1 MSWIRCENQADSAR
15 LTLTPNMHRTPWT
28 SSGSLT
34 SDRIPARPLPAKQ
47 QAKGRGQGPPKSKAV
62 LALETRLHNLEYASG
77 KEKDPKGGCFCL
89 AREHD
94 LSTYVPLCYGCGL
107 VLCNLNLP
115 HYACPHCGE
124 SFLDNSRRPALV
136 GQIQEELCMQA
147 VKEDEERQRAIVEAR
162 KAEGAFPML
171 PGAAGGTQGARKGTA
186 AGPQSSHKVMSLNN
200 TTKKVTVSSY
210 TNTPVSSRP
219 PSPAPEEPRRVPP
232 PPKGIS
238 YVKQPPD
245 PAHPWK
251 NMQFPDLQYV
261 PPPKDPNTHGKQQQK
276 KGRGQ

>member
-1 MSWIRCENQADSAR
+1 
-15 LTLTPNMHRTPWT
+15 MHRTPWT

-47 QAKGRGQGPPKSKAV
+47 QAKGKGQGPPKSKAV
-62 LALETRLHNLEYASG
+62 SALETRLHNVEYASG

-89 AREHD
+89 ARDHD

-136 GQIQEELCMQA
+136 AQIQEELRMQV

-171 PGAAGGTQGARKGTA
+171 PGAGGTQGARKGTA
-186 AGPQSSHKVMSLNN
+186 AGPQASHKVMSLNN

-219 PSPAPEEPRRVPP
+219 PSPTPEEPHRIPP
-232 PPKGIS
+232 PPKEIS

-261 PPPKDPNTHGKQQQK
+261 PPPKDPITHDKQQQK

>member
-1 MSWIRCENQADSAR
+1 M
-15 LTLTPNMHRTPWT
+15 PWT

-34 SDRIPARPLPAKQ
+34 SDRIPARQPTTALVKQ
-47 QAKGRGQGPPKSKAV
+47 QAKGKSQAGPPKSKAV
-62 LALETRLHNLEYASG
+62 SALETRLHNVEYASG

-89 AREHD
+89 AREHG

-124 SFLDNSRRPALV
+124 SFLDNARRSAIV
-136 GQIQEELCMQA
+136 AQILEELRGQVA
-147 VKEDEERQRAIVEAR
+147 KEEDERHRAIEEVR

-171 PGAAGGTQGARKGTA
+171 PGASGTQGARRPAGKATA
-186 AGPQSSHKVMSLNN
+186 TGPQSSHKVLSLNS

-210 TNTPVSSRP
+210 TNTPISSRP
-219 PSPAPEEPRRVPP
+219 PSPAPEEPRRLPP
-232 PPKGIS
+232 PPREIS

-245 PAHPWK
+245 PEHPWK
-251 NMQFPDLQYV
+251 NMQFPDLQYI
-261 PPPKDPNTHGKQQQK
+261 PPPKDLNTHSRQQRERD
-276 KGRGQ
+276 GGH